1 MPENLLSALERC
13 LSALEQALLGAQ
25 GGTKDLRIEVIEL
38 CRRRDRISLREF
50 SQQSRLD
57 TDEMNEALLKLFK
70 FGPCPHVFEHQQD
83 LSGIY
88 VVTLAHTNLANNATF
103 EVFDRL
109 AAAVRAYQTGGN
121 GSTRERCDGR
131 PGSKPAEE

>member
-1 MPENLLSALERC
+1 M
-13 LSALEQALLGAQ
+13 GAQ

-38 CRRRDRISLREF
+38 CRRRDRIGLREF
-50 SQQSRLD
+50 SQQPRLD

-70 FGPCPHVFEHQQD
+70 FGPCPDVFEYHQD
-83 LSGIY
+83 LPGLY
-88 VVTLAHTNLANNATF
+88 VVTLTHTNLANNATF

-109 AAAVRAYQTGGN
+109 AVAVRADQTGSN

-131 PGSKPAEE
+131 PGSEPAEEQDNRCITDHFGTSDSS